1 MVRPPQKFSTEVL
14 YNKSR
19 MDGKVWV
26 IPLRIW
32 ELLEHLRRWNKGWWF
47 CSLLQNSLT
56 LCYTL
61 KEDFSRPIET
71 SQAQVIIK
79 VTLMNR
85 TSQLTRSSE
94 MNIAPLIKQ
103 SSLIHI
109 FLDKWS
115 SRVWDY
121 SIIYVAFNAVF
132 VKSSWAMGQVEQTW
146 EYEIISFIARTA
158 ILTMKVCTLIPI
170 WNFIIHQ
177 NVCL

>member
-1 MVRPPQKFSTEVL
+1 
-14 YNKSR
+14 

-26 IPLRIW
+26 VSLRIW

-103 SSLIHI
+103 SALIHI
-109 FLDKWS
+109 SLDQWS
-115 SRVWDY
+115 SRTIDQKFVMSNPLSYTTQIRPFVFRFVSFKWLQDFTGI
-121 SIIYVAFNAVF
+121 SFNAH
-132 VKSSWAMGQVEQTW
+132 
-146 EYEIISFIARTA
+146 
-158 ILTMKVCTLIPI
+158 KVCLKVSP
-170 WNFIIHQ
+170 
-177 NVCL
+177 VDR